1 MSKAKLIIYGVI
13 GLVAVYFIFFSKD
26 ESAEG
31 EWVEEE
37 IATPTQGLVTTVKE
51 VESDLFKIEDEA
63 TVATPAD
70 SRIVAKYMNGNIDT
84 FTLDEARLVDA
95 DSSSGSRRNP
105 IISAATMGLFGFM
118 MGRSMGVGPS
128 AGAYM
133 DQNTYNRVTSNA
145 GQSINSTAQRTT
157 VRRPAGKSGF
167 GGGRSTRSVGG

>member
-26 ESAEG
+26 EAEG
-31 EWVEEE
+31 EWTEEE
-37 IATPTQGLVTTVKE
+37 IATPTQGLITTVKE
-51 VESDLFKIEDEA
+51 VESDLFKIEEEE
-63 TVATPAD
+63 TVPAPAD
-70 SRIVAKYMNGNIDT
+70 SRIVAKYMDGNIDT

-95 DSSSGSRRNP
+95 DSSSGNRRNP
-105 IISAATMGLFGFM
+105 IVRAATAGLFGFM

-157 VRRPAGKSGF
+157 VRRPSGKSGF